1 MAKAFQRN
9 RRSQFS
15 RLSLILPE
23 IKELLS
29 EDKKDELKEIFY
41 DYEPIEVAEAL
52 KEFSLKDKV
61 TLFSLWDVDFAADV
75 FEKMDKED
83 QLTLLGAVD
92 EAHRGKILDELAP
105 DERVDLF
112 EQLPKEMVTR
122 FLSIMEEEE
131 AEDTRQLMTY
141 ESNTA
146 GGRMTTDFACAKE
159 EMSVEE
165 ALRNLRKTAKG
176 LEMVYYVY
184 VVNKEDKLVGVV
196 SLKELILAEPGEKIN
211 EIMHTNLITIPVD
224 MDQEQV
230 ARELAKYDFLALP
243 VVDNSKRIK
252 GIITVDDIIDVIK
265 EENTEDMY
273 KFGAA
278 GGHTE
283 EYISAKP
290 SSIAKHRVTW
300 LLILV
305 VTGFISGGILENFS
319 FALKRVIALSFFI
332 PLLMDSAGNAG
343 TQAATVMVRGL
354 AVGEI
359 RIGDIWRVA
368 RKELAVGTMLGIVLG
383 ALALARALVLQKSPL
398 LGLTVGISML
408 ATVTVSTCLGS
419 ILPLICKRLGAD
431 PAIVS
436 GPLITTVVDIT
447 SLLIYF
453 EIARYLLGLF

>member
-1 MAKAFQRN
+1 LQ
-9 RRSQFS
+9 
-15 RLSLILPE
+15 
-23 IKELLS
+23 
-29 EDKKDELKEIFY
+29 D
-41 DYEPIEVAEAL
+41 
-52 KEFSLKDKV
+52 
-61 TLFSLWDVDFAADV
+61 
-75 FEKMDKED
+75 
-83 QLTLLGAVD
+83 
-92 EAHRGKILDELAP
+92 
-105 DERVDLF
+105 
-112 EQLPKEMVTR
+112 
-122 FLSIMEEEE
+122 
-131 AEDTRQLMTY
+131 
-141 ESNTA
+141 
-146 GGRMTTDFACAKE
+146 
-159 EMSVEE
+159 
-165 ALRNLRKTAKG
+165 
-176 LEMVYYVY
+176 
-184 VVNKEDKLVGVV
+184 
-196 SLKELILAEPGEKIN
+196 
-211 EIMHTNLITIPVD
+211 
-224 MDQEQV
+224 
-230 ARELAKYDFLALP
+230 
-243 VVDNSKRIK
+243 KRIK

-436 GPLITTVVDIT
+436 ATSYHNIPIIKYRRLTRGNRPLWLSKLYADLVLCRRIDHCL
-447 SLLIYF
+447 SLFMSIPYPHP
-453 EIARYLLGLF
+453 